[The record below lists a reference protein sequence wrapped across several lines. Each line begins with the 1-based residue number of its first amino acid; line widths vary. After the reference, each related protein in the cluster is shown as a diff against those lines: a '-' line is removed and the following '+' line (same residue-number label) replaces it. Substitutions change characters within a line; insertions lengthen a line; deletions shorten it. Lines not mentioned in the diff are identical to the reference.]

1 MNFNRISKA
10 IKKSLS
16 PLIFFILIVSL
27 FLIIFTLSI
36 YFVGKENFFSDIK
49 NIIIYSFLLVLVLLM
64 IIFIIILNSKL
75 NNKNKLIDK
84 GINYYVE
91 NLVSEMSIGII
102 IFRPNGEALW
112 VSSFIEERFGD
123 KIINET
129 LKYFNEDIDFLK
141 KFKNFSKIFKKNEYV
156 YRLNF
161 VAQEMVLIVKDITQE
176 FSATHFYEVEKP
188 VIGEVEIDNYQLFRA
203 SFSDDEMFNIQT
215 VIKRLFDNLIEKY
228 NLTYRQYSDGK
239 FIIMTNRNNLNKM
252 ILSNFKDFEIAN
264 DMMMGR
270 ARLSLSIGFGCD
282 TSNYGQLIDMS
293 KDALFQSQT
302 RGGDQITIISTIE
315 KTKRFGSKSE
325 ISVVKSRTRIKNTAN
340 NLKLK
345 LSDKRIKNVV
355 IYGHKFADL
364 DAIGASYALYEVAR
378 SLGKNTFIQNV
389 TFDTTGQKAIKK
401 YLKNYEYIFVSK
413 SKIKSFDKDST
424 VVIIVDCS
432 ESLRV
437 ENPNIF
443 NEVKGENLF
452 IFDHHRVSKLDDIVQ
467 NLNTYI
473 ESTASSASEI
483 ITELIQFNEYQK
495 HITKLGAQML
505 LNGIFLDTNQF
516 RKSTSSRT
524 FAAASLLEDWG
535 ASIEETLIL
544 MKIPTETNEKIMRI
558 VSQSKEIKPGYWLS
572 YTNEVIPID
581 VVSIAADEILKIEGR
596 KASFVVAQL
605 PKTSSSSSAVYK
617 LSARSIG
624 VNVQL
629 IAEAVGGGGH
639 FNAAAATS
647 DSSANESLEAFVDN
661 IIQAIISSKEV

>member
-1 MNFNRISKA
+1 M
-10 IKKSLS
+10 
-16 PLIFFILIVSL
+16 
-27 FLIIFTLSI
+27 
-36 YFVGKENFFSDIK
+36 
-49 NIIIYSFLLVLVLLM
+49 
-64 IIFIIILNSKL
+64 
-75 NNKNKLIDK
+75 
-84 GINYYVE
+84 
-91 NLVSEMSIGII
+91 
-102 IFRPNGEALW
+102 
-112 VSSFIEERFGD
+112 
-123 KIINET
+123 
-129 LKYFNEDIDFLK
+129 
-141 KFKNFSKIFKKNEYV
+141 
-156 YRLNF
+156 
-161 VAQEMVLIVKDITQE
+161 
-176 FSATHFYEVEKP
+176 EKP

-215 VIKRLFDNLIEKY
+215 IIKHLFDDLNEKY

-239 FIIMTNRNNLNKM
+239 FMILTNRNNLNKM

-264 DMMMGR
+264 DLMIGR
-270 ARLSLSIGFGCD
+270 SRLSLSIGFGSD
-282 TSNYGQLIDMS
+282 TSNYGHLVDMA

-315 KTKRFGSKSE
+315 KTKHFGSKSE

-345 LSDKRIKNVV
+345 LNDKKIKNVV

-378 SLGKNTFIQNV
+378 SLGKNAFIQNI
-389 TFDTTGQKAIKK
+389 TFDNTAQKAIKK
-401 YLKNYEYIFVSK
+401 YLKNYEHIFVSK
-413 SKIKSFDKDST
+413 SKIKSFDKQST

-432 ESLRV
+432 EAIRI
-437 ENPNIF
+437 ENDNVF

-452 IFDHHRVSKLDDIVQ
+452 IFDHHRVSKLEDVVQ

-495 HITKLGAQML
+495 YITKLGAQML

-535 ASIEETLIL
+535 ANVEQTLEL

-558 VSQSKEIKPGYWLS
+558 VSQSKEVKPGYWLS
-572 YTNEVIPID
+572 YTSEIIPID
-581 VVSIAADEILKIEGR
+581 IVSIAADEILKIEGR

-605 PKTSSSSSAVYK
+605 PKASATSNPVYK

-647 DSSANESLEAFVDN
+647 DSAANESLKAFVDN
-661 IIQAIISSKEV
+661 IIQAIISSKEG